1 MENITTLRKEKHRRH
16 YKPIS
21 QFPLN
26 SQMDGLV
33 LSERRRLPTRR
44 VNDIEVKEI
53 SYEDFISELH

>member
-1 MENITTLRKEKHRRH
+1 MIEKREKHRRH

-26 SQMDGLV
+26 SQRDGLV

-53 SYEDFISELH
+53 SYEDFIFQLH